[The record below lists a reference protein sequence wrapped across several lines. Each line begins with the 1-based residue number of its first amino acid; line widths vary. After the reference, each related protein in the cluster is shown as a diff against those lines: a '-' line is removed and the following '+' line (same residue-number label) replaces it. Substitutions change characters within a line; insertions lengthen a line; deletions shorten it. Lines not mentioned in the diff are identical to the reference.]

1 MRIHQRATGVAGIDG
16 SVGLNKLPGFT
27 TVAVG
32 IRTIQRAHD
41 SARHGEAQS
50 ERISERQ
57 HGLPSAQFG
66 RIAPRNAGQI
76 GCVHFYHC
84 KVGKRIGANQLRR
97 QYSPVAQRDID
108 VHRAFDHVIVGDYV
122 PVRRNNHTAAEAML
136 DPWPLRHG
144 HRHSELPERVELLH
158 VVVIGI
164 IAIVVAALSA
174 SVRLRSDCDVYDRRS
189 NARSH
194 ILHRAIKGQ
203 QWFNAAV
210 VEGSS
215 RGGGRRRCCC

>member
-76 GCVHFYHC
+76 GCVHFYDC
-84 KVGKRIGANQLRR
+84 KVSKRIGADQLRR
-97 QYSPVAQRDID
+97 QYSPVAERDID

-136 DPWPLRHG
+136 NSWPLVRHV
-144 HRHSELPERVELLH
+144 RKSKELTKRIGLLH
-158 VVVIGI
+158 VVRAI
-164 IAIVVAALSA
+164 ILIVAIVIVHFRVVVTTAGFRCHRN
-174 SVRLRSDCDVYDRRS
+174 VHDCGRNPCRH
-189 NARSH
+189 RF
-194 ILHRAIKGQ
+194 HRAIQRK
-203 QWFNAAV
+203 
-210 VEGSS
+210 
-215 RGGGRRRCCC
+215 